1 MKDNERLEFI
11 KQKINYLG
19 RKRMKVKGSNK
30 FIDDL
35 IWLVEKA
42 EKTILKSRK

>member
-1 MKDNERLEFI
+1 MNEKERLEFI

-19 RKRMKVKGSNK
+19 RKRIRSKNSNE

-35 IWLVEKA
+35 IWLCDKA
-42 EKTILKSRK
+42 EKGILKSRK